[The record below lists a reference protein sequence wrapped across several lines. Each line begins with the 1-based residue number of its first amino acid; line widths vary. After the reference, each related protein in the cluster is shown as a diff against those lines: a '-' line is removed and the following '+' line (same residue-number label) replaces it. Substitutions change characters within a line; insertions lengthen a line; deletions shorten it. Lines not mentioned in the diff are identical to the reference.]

1 MRAAAVI
8 PAYDAARSVA
18 EVVRAV
24 KEIWPEPDAVFVVDD
39 GSSDDTAKLAR
50 AAGARVVVHGVNRG
64 KGEALRSGMRAA
76 FDAGF
81 DVAISIDADGQHPA
95 ASAKK
100 LLEYRAGPDALLLGV
115 RDLAGAGAPRSSQ
128 ISNRISN
135 FFLSLFSGIKLAD
148 TQCGLRRYPLP
159 SALELDGA
167 DHGYAFEAEII
178 LRALAA
184 RVPVIEVPTEVFYP
198 DEAERIS
205 HFHSV
210 KDPARIVLRVVKTL
224 WATRYMRRAAPRQAI
239 RRGPERAPEH
249 A

>member
-1 MRAAAVI
+1 MRAAAII
-8 PAYDAARSVA
+8 PAYDAARTVA
-18 EVVRAV
+18 DVVREVLAV
-24 KEIWPEPDAVFVVDD
+24 WPEPDAVFVVDD
-39 GSSDDTAKLAR
+39 GSSDATAELAR
-50 AAGARVVVHGVNRG
+50 AAGAQVVVHGTNRG
-64 KGEALRSGMRAA
+64 KGEALRTGMQSAY
-76 FDAGF
+76 DAGF

-95 ASAKK
+95 ASAKQ
-100 LLEYRAGPDALLLGV
+100 LLEVRVGPDALVLGI

-135 FFLSLFSGIKLAD
+135 FFLTLFSGTELAD

-159 SALELDGA
+159 SALELAGTDA
-167 DHGYAFEAEII
+167 GYAFEAEII

-198 DEAERIS
+198 DESERIS

-239 RRGPERAPEH
+239 RREPERAAEH